1 MTELGPNARS
11 LIELARRGDDPDQ
24 AARERVQE
32 ALLTRL
38 KAGPAADGARD
49 LGSSAAHGALAAKS
63 GALLAVFAAAVGGGW
78 ALYSQQPTAL
88 GSAAPASTSLSA
100 LTSRPGVA
108 GRLEQPQAAPREG
121 RAAVSSR
128 SSADSSDGSDSNLGM
143 AQAEQANEPSPARAS
158 ATRARDSKAPSPRE
172 AHDASPGRG
181 ALGQGLPIARSA
193 GSDASSVEVERSAN
207 DAISSPIS
215 GAKQATSAN
224 EALLAEARALR
235 EVQTLL
241 RDGNST
247 RALMLLAAQERQFAS
262 GQLGEAR
269 AAARAMAVCTNQ
281 SAEGRRSTASAFEA
295 RFPRSI
301 LLSSVRSACESS
313 EVRSSNGNE

>member
-11 LIELARRGDDPDQ
+11 LIELARGGDDPDQ

-32 ALLTRL
+32 AFLARL
-38 KAGPAADGARD
+38 KSGPAADGARD

-78 ALYSQQPTAL
+78 ALYSQQTTAL

-108 GRLEQPQAAPREG
+108 GRLEQPQAAPGEG
-121 RAAVSSR
+121 QKAAASRR

-143 AQAEQANEPSPARAS
+143 ARAQQANEPSSARAS
-158 ATRARDSKAPSPRE
+158 AMPARDSKAASPRE
-172 AHDASPGRG
+172 ARDASPGRG
-181 ALGQGLPIARSA
+181 ALDQGVPIARSA
-193 GSDASSVEVERSAN
+193 RGDASSSAN
-207 DAISSPIS
+207 DAISSPVS
-215 GAKQATSAN
+215 GAKQATPAN

-269 AAARAMAVCTNQ
+269 AAARAMAVCTSQ

-301 LLSSVRSACESS
+301 LLSSVRSACEAS